1 MHNENPLCKARGMK
15 IAVSL
20 SMKILTLFLALFL
33 TLLPESVTFVSLPQ
47 GQDICLEEVDDVE
60 EQAVIRLPQRTPTRV
75 LTPSL
80 SLSTAPHPIPVPEI
94 TSHLVH
100 YCFER
105 QWLKACLL
113 RL

>member
-47 GQDICLEEVDDVE
+47 GQDVCLEEVDDVE
-60 EQAVIRLPQRTPTRV
+60 EQAVIRLPKRTPTRV

-80 SLSTAPHPIPVPEI
+80 SLSTAPHPIPVLEI